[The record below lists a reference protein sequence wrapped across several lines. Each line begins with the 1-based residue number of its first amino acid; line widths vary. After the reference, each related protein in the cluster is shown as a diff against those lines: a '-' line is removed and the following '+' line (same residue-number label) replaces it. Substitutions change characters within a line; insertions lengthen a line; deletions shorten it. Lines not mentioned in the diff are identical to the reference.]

1 MAFATQYLIDADFQ
15 DLNPISYG
23 WATCDPGAC
32 DPPFHRNFL
41 CLHSIQSGKGM
52 LHCKD
57 KDYPVKAGQAFLIHF
72 GEICTYTADV
82 DDPWQFS
89 WVGFKGRLSGGFAS
103 MPSVFDVPEDLLHT
117 LRVPQPETDTLP
129 YELAS
134 DLFMLHAR
142 LVQKRKKKRDYAQIV
157 MERIE
162 HSFQEKISVEQMADE
177 LGLDRRYLVSVFKK
191 QTGFTIQQFILNTR
205 LQAAKQYLQK
215 GYSVQEAAKLSGFN
229 DVYNFSRLFT
239 REEGYNPST
248 FKKTVM
254 QMKKEAEEKL
264 K

>member
-23 WATCDPGAC
+23 WSIAAPGDY
-32 DPPFHRNFL
+32 DPPSKRNGF
-41 CLHSIQSGKGM
+41 CLHFVRSGKGT
-52 LHCKD
+52 LHCNGKN
-57 KDYPVKAGQAFLIHF
+57 YPVKAGQAFLMHF
-72 GEICTYTADV
+72 GEVCSHTADA
-82 DDPWQFS
+82 DDPWQLS
-89 WVGFKGRLSGGFAS
+89 WVGFSGRLSGGFSAL
-103 MPSVFDVPEDLLHT
+103 PSVFDVPHDLLHT
-117 LRVPQPETDTLP
+117 LRSPQSETDTLP

-142 LVQKRKKKRDYAQIV
+142 LVQKRKKKRDYAQILI
-157 MERIE
+157 ERIQ
-162 HSFQEKISVEQMADE
+162 SSYQEKLSVEQMADE
-177 LGLDRRYLVSVFKK
+177 LGLDRRYLVSIFKK
-191 QTGFTIQQFILNTR
+191 QTGFTIQQYILRIR

-248 FKKTVM
+248 FKKIVS